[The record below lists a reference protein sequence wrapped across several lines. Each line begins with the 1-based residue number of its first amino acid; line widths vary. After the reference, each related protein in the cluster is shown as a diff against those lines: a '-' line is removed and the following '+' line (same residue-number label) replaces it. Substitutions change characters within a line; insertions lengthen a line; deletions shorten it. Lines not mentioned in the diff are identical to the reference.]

1 MLRKYGVIMRRLE
14 NYNKIISK
22 KIRTKKNYAKGFLEG
37 LMEDMGEDKGLS
49 LEEALKLIIRTM
61 GIKEFAKFTKQK
73 PPNVVDFL
81 KGRRQPKQSTF
92 DAYLKPFGLK
102 TYYSVKAA

>member
-1 MLRKYGVIMRRLE
+1 MRRLE
-14 NYNKIISK
+14 NYDKIISK
-22 KIRTKKNYAKGFLEG
+22 KIRTKKGYAQRFLKN

-61 GIKEFAKFTKQK
+61 GVKEFAKFTKQK
-73 PPNVVDFL
+73 PPNIVAFL
-81 KGRRQPKQSTF
+81 KGRRQPKQSTL

-102 TYYSVKAA
+102 TVYSVIAA

>member
-1 MLRKYGVIMRRLE
+1 MRRLE
-14 NYNKIISK
+14 NYDRIISK
-22 KIRTKKNYAKGFLEG
+22 NLRTKKNYAKGFLKA

-61 GIKEFAKFTKQK
+61 GVKEFAKFTHQAS
-73 PPNVVDFL
+73 PNITDFL
-81 KGRRQPKQSTF
+81 KGRRRPKQSTF

-102 TYYSVKAA
+102 TILAVKLIEKAA